1 MELKMNR
8 EIDTHLK
15 YLGLN
20 NLRQQWDAYLKEA
33 TLKKCSYQ
41 KLLTTIISDEYRHV
55 FDRRRSSRLKAAC
68 IPEMLV
74 METFPFQRQSQLK
87 KKTVLELYDS
97 LRYITESQVLLFI
110 GPTGCGKT
118 GLATSYLIHAIDNEY
133 HARFIDF
140 KNLLRQLY
148 ASLADHTDKKVLK
161 RFATIDCLLIDEVGY
176 TSLDKMQAGLFF
188 DLMKMRH
195 KKHCTIIT
203 SQLGFDEWD
212 SFVND
217 RHLTA
222 AILDRITENCTVF
235 NMSKCISIR
244 RKRIEYAADKGK
256 SE

>member
-1 MELKMNR
+1 MNHD
-8 EIDTHLK
+8 IDTYLK
-15 YLGLN
+15 YLGLA
-20 NLRQQWDAYLKEA
+20 NLRQRWDAYLKEA
-33 TLKKCSYQ
+33 LAGKCSYQ
-41 KLLTTIISDEYRHV
+41 HLLTTIVTDEYRHV
-55 FDRRRSSRLKAAC
+55 FERRRASRLKAAG
-68 IPEMLV
+68 IPEKLV
-74 METFPFQRQSQLK
+74 METFPFDRQNQLR

-148 ASLADHTDKKVLK
+148 ASLADRSDKKVLK
-161 RFATIDCLLIDEVGY
+161 RFASIDCLLIDEVGY
-176 TSLDKMQAGLFF
+176 TLLDKIQAGLFF

-195 KKHCTIIT
+195 KKRCTIIT
-203 SQLGFDEWD
+203 SQLGFDEWN
-212 SFVND
+212 SFIND

-244 RKRIEYAADKGK
+244 RKKIEYAAEKGK